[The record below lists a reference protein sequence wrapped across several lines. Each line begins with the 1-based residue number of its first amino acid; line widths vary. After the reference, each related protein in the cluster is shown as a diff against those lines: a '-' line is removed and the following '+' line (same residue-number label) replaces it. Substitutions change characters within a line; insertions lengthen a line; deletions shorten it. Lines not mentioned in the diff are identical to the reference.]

1 MTPNPVVVITG
12 ATKGI
17 GLALTER
24 FAPAASQLH
33 LVARSE
39 ADLAALSTR
48 LQRPGLVVCTYA
60 CDLSDKDQVM
70 ALVSTLTA
78 SLDRLDVLINNAGL
92 YLPGEV
98 MSEPASNLEY
108 MMRLNVFAQYYLTR
122 GLVDRMAGCGHVFSM
137 ASVASRKMFP
147 DKPSYSITKHAQLAL
162 TDAFRAELHPRGIRV
177 TSILPGPTWSAS
189 WAGADFPTDRLLQAE
204 QVAEMVWQ
212 VWQLPAAAVVED
224 LVIRPQLGDID

>member
-33 LVARSE
+33 LVARSHE
-39 ADLAALSTR
+39 DLAALAAR
-48 LQRPGLVVCTYA
+48 LKRPGLEVCTYA
-60 CDLSDKDQVM
+60 CDLSDKDQTKR
-70 ALVSTLTA
+70 LVTALTA
-78 SLDRLDVLINNAGL
+78 ALEQLDVLINNAGL

-98 MSEPASNLEY
+98 VSEPDANLEY

-122 GLVDRMAGCGHVFSM
+122 GLVDRMAGHGHVFAM
-137 ASVASRKMFP
+137 ASVASRKMFA

-162 TDAFRAELHPRGIRV
+162 TDALRTELHPQGIRV
-177 TSILPGPTWSAS
+177 TAILPGPTWSAS
-189 WAGADFPTDRLLQAE
+189 WEGADFPTDRLLQAE
-204 QVAEMVWQ
+204 HVAEMVWQ
-212 VWQLPAAAVVED
+212 VWNLPQGAVVEE
-224 LVIRPQLGDID
+224 LVIRPQLGDLD